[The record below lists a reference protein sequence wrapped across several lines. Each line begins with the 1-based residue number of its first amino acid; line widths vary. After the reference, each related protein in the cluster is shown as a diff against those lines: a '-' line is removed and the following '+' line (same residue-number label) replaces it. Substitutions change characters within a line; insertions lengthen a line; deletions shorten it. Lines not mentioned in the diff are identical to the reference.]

1 MASLLVAPSPIWL
14 PPSILAIDYWYWYVL
29 GGIFRTMDI
38 MGCIFPTMSCTFC
51 ILGVFSQ
58 WRMAFSSSWVD
69 SLRRGG
75 CARCHAKLFFPEY
88 HEMSWRI
95 TRNEENLP
103 IMKKIQPWN
112 ENTMH
117 NNENTTHDKPN
128 WKKTKWLAGWLP
140 NHISGSPHPFR
151 STLLI
156 LVYHGCFCL
165 WVVLP
170 IVGGI
175 FVIISGFV
183 KTLIIC
189 GFLTTRRLRSS
200 FYWKTTN
207 VMTNQRIYLLKT
219 DKKLGPT

>member
-128 WKKTKWLAGWLP
+128 WKKQNGWPAGCPITYLAPRIHFGVHYWYWYTMGVFVYGLYFP
-140 NHISGSPHPFR
+140 LWEVFS
-151 STLLI
+151 LL
-156 LVYHGCFCL
+156 
-165 WVVLP
+165 
-170 IVGGI
+170 
-175 FVIISGFV
+175 
-183 KTLIIC
+183 
-189 GFLTTRRLRSS
+189 
-200 FYWKTTN
+200 
-207 VMTNQRIYLLKT
+207 
-219 DKKLGPT
+219 